1 MNDFITFRRM
11 LTPILIQVIYWLAT
25 VAVVI
30 GGLVALAV
38 GDDAGERLLGVGM
51 LILGPV
57 VVRVYC
63 EILMVVFRMN
73 ETLSEIRR
81 NTQQR

>member
-11 LTPILIQVIYWLAT
+11 LTPILIQIVYWLAT
-25 VAVVI
+25 VGVVI
-30 GGLVALAV
+30 AGLISLAV
-38 GDDAGERLLGVGM
+38 GEDAAGRLGGVAM
-51 LILGPV
+51 LILGPLA
-57 VVRVYC
+57 VRVYC
-63 EILMVVFRMN
+63 EILMVVFGMN

>member
-1 MNDFITFRRM
+1 MSDFIAFRRM
-11 LTPILIQVIYWLAT
+11 LTPILIQIVYWLAT
-25 VAVVI
+25 VGVVI

-38 GDDAGERLLGVGM
+38 GEDAAERLAGVAI
-51 LILGPV
+51 LILGPF
-57 VVRVYC
+57 VVRLFC

-81 NTQQR
+81 NTQHS